1 MSGPLSDCCRIGA
14 LALCA
19 LLIVGC
25 TEVVKSTP
33 NEIHVDTGEL
43 GQLMPGSRHW
53 LALISATKHCD
64 DLAKKAT
71 LEDLKGEVVI
81 YRCTDHE

>member
-1 MSGPLSDCCRIGA
+1 MPEILSDCFRIVA
-14 LALCA
+14 LILCA

-81 YRCTDHE
+81 YRCTDPE

>member
-1 MSGPLSDCCRIGA
+1 MSETLPDCCRIGA
-14 LALCA
+14 LMLCA

-53 LALISATKHCD
+53 LALILARKHCD
-64 DLAKKAT
+64 GLSKKAT
-71 LEDLKGEVVI
+71 LENLQEEVVI
-81 YRCTDHE
+81 YRCTDQE

>member
-1 MSGPLSDCCRIGA
+1 MSKTLSDCLPKGA
-14 LALCA
+14 LMLCA
-19 LLIVGC
+19 LLTVGC

-33 NEIHVDTGEL
+33 NEIHVDTGGL

-64 DLAKKAT
+64 GLSKKAT
-71 LEDLKGEVVI
+71 LEDLKGEVVV
-81 YRCTDHE
+81 YRCTDQE